1 MPTTPANLSRTRR
14 GLIIGFCCLSVLI
27 VSIDATIVNVGL
39 PSIQRG
45 LHASIS
51 GLQWV
56 ADAYT
61 LVLASL
67 LMLTGSLAD
76 RFGRRRVFQ
85 TGMVLFTFGSLLCSL
100 APTLST
106 LVAARVIQATGASAL
121 NPVALAIISHAVR
134 DRRERA
140 AATGIWSGVA
150 GLGLA
155 VGPICGGVL
164 IAAVGWRA
172 IFWFNVPIGM
182 IAIIGTQLVAPESRA
197 AKPRRLDPAG
207 QVLIIGL
214 IGGLTAGIIEGGRSG
229 WTSPIAV
236 ILFALAV
243 VSAVGFVVVER
254 RVSEPLLEL
263 RFFASAPF
271 SGATINA
278 IAAFCALGGFLFLN
292 TLYLQD
298 ARGYS
303 PLHAGLLTVPM
314 AACMAIVAPL
324 SGRIVA
330 ARGPRLPFVI
340 AGICGII
347 GPLMLI
353 GLRIDEPIGLLIAAY
368 VVFGISMGMVNA
380 PIATTAVSGM
390 PPDQTGVAAAVASA
404 GRQLGSALGVA
415 ITGAFVAG
423 STGGAIASSSHP
435 AWGVL
440 AGCGAIVLACGL
452 ISTGKWAR
460 STIINF
466 DVPASAEF
474 TTADARETP
483 DRRPARA

>member
-1 MPTTPANLSRTRR
+1 MPTDPATLSRTRR
-14 GLIIGFCCLSVLI
+14 NLIIGFCCLSVLV

-85 TGMVLFTFGSLLCSL
+85 AGMVLFTFGSLLCSI

-155 VGPICGGVL
+155 LGPICGGAL

-172 IFWFNVPIGM
+172 IFWFNVPVGV

-207 QVLIIGL
+207 QLLMIGL
-214 IGGLTAGIIEGGRSG
+214 IGGLTAAIIEGGRSG
-229 WTSPIAV
+229 WGSALAV
-236 ILFALAV
+236 ILFALAI
-243 VSAVGFVVVER
+243 VSAIGFVVAER
-254 RVSEPLLEL
+254 RVSEPMLEL

-298 ARGYS
+298 GRGYS
-303 PLHAGLLTVPM
+303 ALHAGLLTVPM
-314 AACMAIVAPL
+314 AATMAIVAPL
-324 SGRIVA
+324 SGRIVGT
-330 ARGPRLPFVI
+330 RGPRLPFTI
-340 AGICGII
+340 AGICGLIA
-347 GPLMLI
+347 PLMLL
-353 GLRIDEPIGLLIAAY
+353 GLRIDEPMGMLIAAY

-390 PPDQTGVAAAVASA
+390 PSDQTGVAAAVASA
-404 GRQLGSALGVA
+404 GRQLGNALGVA
-415 ITGAFVAG
+415 ITGAFVV
-423 STGGAIASSSHP
+423 GGTSSSIAASSHP
-435 AWGVL
+435 AWAVL
-440 AGCGAIVLACGL
+440 AGCGAIVLVCG
-452 ISTGKWAR
+452 IVSTGRWAR
-460 STIINF
+460 STIISF
-466 DVPASAEF
+466 DIPAGAEI
-474 TTADARETP
+474 TAANSREAS
-483 DRRPARA
+483 DHSPART